1 MVPLRLVTAVESSRR
16 PGARTLTGKRPGG
29 AVAIEMPMRG
39 GHLRAAAHRNG
50 REASKLPA
58 VPQAPPPVTQPG
70 FRDALNC
77 GSAYASRAP
86 SAAEISAKP
95 VNKRLM

>member
-1 MVPLRLVTAVESSRR
+1 MVPQRLVTAVESSGR
-16 PGARTLTGKRPGG
+16 PGARTLTGRRPGG
-29 AVAIEMPMRG
+29 AVAMEMPVRG
-39 GHLRAAAHRNG
+39 ASAAHRNG

-58 VPQAPPPVTQPG
+58 VPQAPPPETQPG

-86 SAAEISAKP
+86 RAAEISAKP
-95 VNKRLM
+95 VNKRLMPT

>member
-1 MVPLRLVTAVESSRR
+1 MVPQRLVTAVESSGR
-16 PGARTLTGKRPGG
+16 PGARTLTGG
-29 AVAIEMPMRG
+29 AVAMEMPVRWG
-39 GHLRAAAHRNG
+39 RLRAGAHRNG

-58 VPQAPPPVTQPG
+58 VPQAPPPETQPG
-70 FRDALNC
+70 FRDALNY

-95 VNKRLM
+95 VNKRLMPT

>member
-1 MVPLRLVTAVESSRR
+1 MVPQRLVTAVESSGR
-16 PGARTLTGKRPGG
+16 PGARTLTGGRRGDGDAG
-29 AVAIEMPMRG
+29 ARG
-39 GHLRAAAHRNG
+39 APSAGAHRNG

-58 VPQAPPPVTQPG
+58 VPQAPPPETRPG

-95 VNKRLM
+95 VNKRLMPT

>member
-1 MVPLRLVTAVESSRR
+1 MVPQRLVTAVESSGR
-16 PGARTLTGKRPGG
+16 PGARTLTGGRRGDGDAG
-29 AVAIEMPMRG
+29 ARG

-50 REASKLPA
+50 REASKLLT
-58 VPQAPPPVTQPG
+58 VPQAPPPETQPG
-70 FRDALNC
+70 FRDALNY

-95 VNKRLM
+95 VNKRLMPT